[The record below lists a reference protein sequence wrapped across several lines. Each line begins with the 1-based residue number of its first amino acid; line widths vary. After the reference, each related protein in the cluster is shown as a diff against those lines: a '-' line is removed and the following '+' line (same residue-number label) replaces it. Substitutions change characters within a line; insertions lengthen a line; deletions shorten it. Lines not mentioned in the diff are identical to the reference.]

1 MLDQE
6 QAAFDE
12 RNSQLEQAKRLQKVE
27 EQKNREMAQNQAAL
41 KAKLEYIEGNYD
53 LSSNLKGI
61 NVETLRQVMQ
71 TNSQVNN
78 TVTELMGKVDIVK
91 TDTRNFEA
99 LRFA

>member
-71 TNSQVNN
+71 TNSQVR
-78 TVTELMGKVDIVK
+78 L
-91 TDTRNFEA
+91 
-99 LRFA
+99 